1 MEDHEANPSRSL
13 PLFLVF
19 LFFAPSKTNSIPSTN
34 CDETCGQT
42 EIPFP
47 FSIGHGCALS
57 PAFQLSCNTT
67 SHSIQAP
74 FLPDT
79 QLQVLSISNGQLRI
93 NSTPYIAQDCLD
105 SSHHVA
111 QISLPETGPFTISD
125 SSNVFTAI
133 GCDTVAVITDDKSFT
148 SGCVSLCGSQS
159 SVTNGSCSGI
169 GCCESAIP
177 KGKTHLGLGT
187 NSINGYKNVSD
198 FDKCSYAFVV
208 EKRGFSFVER
218 DLRDFVER
226 AEIAMN
232 LDWSVGDE
240 SCSTID
246 FNVCGGNSFCVD
258 SVRGR
263 GYLCNCSDGYH
274 GNPYLNGSK
283 GCQDVDECVDI
294 KNSPCV
300 RAARC
305 LNKVP
310 GFSCICPFGST
321 GDGRLHGSGCKK
333 IYQVIE
339 AVLGTGLGLGI
350 LLLCGLWFYCA
361 LKKRT
366 MMKLKEQYFRQNGGL
381 MLKQQ
386 ISSCEGRTDYPK
398 IFSLEEVKQATQNYN
413 ESRII
418 GRGGFGTV
426 YKGIVKDGIV
436 VAIKRSKV
444 MNQNQIDQF
453 INEIIILMQINH
465 RNVVKLLGCCL
476 ESEVPMLVY
485 EFISNGTLHQHIHE
499 NTTGARIPWQD
510 RLRIAVETAEALSYL
525 HSAASMPIYHRDVKS
540 SNILLDDNYTAKVA
554 DFGLSRLVPLDQ
566 TQVPTLV
573 QGTFGYLDPEYFHTS
588 QLTEKSD
595 VYSFG
600 VVLVELL
607 TGQKPVSLERSQEE
621 SNLAMYFLS
630 SLSSKDLAEFLDK
643 NVLSEANIDE
653 LRAVAELARRCLLLR
668 SDKRPTMKEV
678 AQELALIACCGKQSQ
693 VRGDG
698 RNQTLEILERQTPF
712 PVDLMATIDSA
723 NEMDMSLDF
732 DDE

>member
-13 PLFLVF
+13 RLFLVF
-19 LFFAPSKTNSIPSTN
+19 LFFVPFKINSNPLTN
-34 CDETCGQT
+34 CDETCGHI

-47 FSIGHGCALS
+47 FGIGHGCALS
-57 PAFQLSCNTT
+57 PPFQLSCNTT
-67 SHSIQAP
+67 LHSIHVP
-74 FLPDT
+74 FLSDT
-79 QLQVLSISNGQLRI
+79 QLQVLSISNGQFRI

-148 SGCVSLCGSQS
+148 SGCVSLCGSQT

-208 EKRGFSFVER
+208 EKGGFSFVER
-218 DLRDFVER
+218 DLRDFMER

-232 LDWSVGDE
+232 LDWIVGDE

-246 FNVCGGNSFCVD
+246 FNVCGENSFCVD

-283 GCQDVDECVDI
+283 GCQ
-294 KNSPCV
+294 
-300 RAARC
+300 
-305 LNKVP
+305 
-310 GFSCICPFGST
+310 
-321 GDGRLHGSGCKK
+321 
-333 IYQVIE
+333 
-339 AVLGTGLGLGI
+339 GTGFGLGI

-398 IFSLEEVKQATQNYN
+398 IFSLEELTQATQNYN

-426 YKGIVKDGIV
+426 YKGIMKDGIV

-453 INEIIILMQINH
+453 INEVIILMQINH

-499 NTTGARIPWQD
+499 NTTGTRIPWQD

-630 SLSSKDLAEFLDK
+630 SMSNKDLAEFLDK
-643 NVLSEANIDE
+643 NVVSEANINE

-668 SDKRPTMKEV
+668 GDKRPTMKEV
-678 AQELALIACCGKQSQ
+678 AQELALIASCGKQSL
-693 VRGDG
+693 VRGDE
-698 RNQTLEILERQTPF
+698 RNQTLEILETQNPF
-712 PVDLMATIDSA
+712 PADLMATIDSA